1 MSAELVGGS
10 NGNQEGEEGVER
22 TSHVGELFRSTF
34 DIIAI
39 LGLDGI
45 LNGTRRRIV
54 DTEDGTLNQLDLT
67 GGITSQAATAA
78 AAAASRGTT
87 GSLTL
92 APGFCGGSLTSR
104 IGRRDT
110 ARDTKGRGRVIHI
123 LAGVDRTSRVRVMV
137 GSIGSIA
144 FGQAVAR
151 TRTSDGGDVSLVNIV
166 EGALS
171 GQKTMGS
178 FFFRATILVVDSV
191 VSLSGIHKWEAKFGP
206 ESRVE

>member
-1 MSAELVGGS
+1 M
-10 NGNQEGEEGVER
+10 
-22 TSHVGELFRSTF
+22 GELLGAAL
-34 DIIAI
+34 DIIAVF
-39 LGLDGI
+39 GLDGI
-45 LNGTRRRIV
+45 LDSTGSRVV
-54 DTEDGTLNQLDLT
+54 DTEDGTLHQLDLT
-67 GGITSQAATAA
+67 GGITAQATTPA
-78 AAAASRGTT
+78 RGTPR
-87 GSLTL
+87 SLSL